1 MPHNE
6 IEFHPFLN
14 VQLNSNNF
22 DFKNISTLIIGT
34 FPIYEITN
42 SQPLTNQGITKK
54 QEWNNNAFFKYFY
67 GSKKN
72 KFWHIISNSIDV
84 EFPNN
89 IIDCISLL
97 NDNRIFLS
105 DTILSTYRKNYDSSD
120 KSLIPVELNSSLVE
134 QINNFSL
141 HSLNKICFT
150 SDLAK
155 KQFCEIMLLND
166 EGRSQSIVIN
176 RKTISLKTLPTPA
189 GNGRTVTHFFN
200 TYPLTPRE
208 LQLRTDNIS
217 YALEY
222 RNRVYLETIFH

>member
-14 VQLNSNNF
+14 VQLNSINY
-22 DFKNISTLIIGT
+22 DFQNISTLIIGT
-34 FPIYEITN
+34 FPIYEITT
-42 SQPLTNQGITKK
+42 SEPLTNQGVIRK

-67 GSKKN
+67 GSRKN
-72 KFWHIISNSIDV
+72 KFWNIISNCIDV
-84 EFPNN
+84 DFPNN
-89 IIDCISLL
+89 SIDCISIL
-97 NDNRIFLS
+97 NNNGIFLS
-105 DTILSTYRKNYDSSD
+105 DTILSTYRKDYDSSD

-134 QINNFSL
+134 QINEFSF

-155 KQFCEIMLLND
+155 KQFCEIMQLND
-166 EGRSQSIVIN
+166 ERRNQSIVIN
-176 RKTISLKTLPTPA
+176 RKLISLKTLPTPA

-200 TYPLTPRE
+200 TYPLSLRE
-208 LQLRTDNIS
+208 LQLKRDNTS